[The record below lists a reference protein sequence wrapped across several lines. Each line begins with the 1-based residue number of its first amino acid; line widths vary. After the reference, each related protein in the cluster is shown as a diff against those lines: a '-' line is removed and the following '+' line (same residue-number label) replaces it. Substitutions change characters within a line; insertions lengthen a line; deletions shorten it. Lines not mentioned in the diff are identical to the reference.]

1 MTGFAN
7 ATAVVAL
14 GGARYEAGLDE
25 RWTIVGKPNGGYL
38 LALMARA
45 ALCEL
50 TTVTAGQPH
59 VLAASAHYLRAPSP
73 GGAEVVVDVL
83 RTGRSM
89 SQVRARL
96 EQDGQACVEAL
107 LTVGALDPAAEPW
120 WQDREP
126 VPLPPETDCLRV
138 PAEQPGQARI
148 ALYDEIEALLDPVNL
163 GFTTGQPGGTG
174 ELRGWLR
181 FRDGHEPDALT
192 LLFAVDCFPPATL
205 DLGSRGWVPTLELSA
220 YVRALP
226 APGPLRV
233 RQRARLVEGGLVD
246 EVCEIW
252 DARGRLVAQGTQ
264 LARVQV
270 RDSPPPPPPT

>member
-1 MTGFAN
+1 MTGFTS
-7 ATAVVAL
+7 ATAVTAV
-14 GGARYEAGLDE
+14 GAGRYEAGIDE
-25 RWTIVGKPNGGYL
+25 GWTIVGKPNGGYL

-50 TTVTAGQPH
+50 ATAVDGQPH

-73 GGAEVVVDVL
+73 GPAIVAVDPL

-89 SQVRARL
+89 SQIRARL

-107 LTVGALDPAAEPW
+107 LTVGALEPAAEPS

-126 VPLPPETDCLRV
+126 VPLPPAQRCLRV
-138 PAEQPGQARI
+138 PAEQPGQGRI
-148 ALYDEIEALLDPVNL
+148 ALYDEIEALLDPANL
-163 GFTTGQPGGTG
+163 GFTTGAPGGTG

-181 FRDGHEPDALT
+181 FADGHEPGPLT
-192 LLFAVDCFPPATL
+192 LLFAVDSFPPATL

-246 EVCEIW
+246 EVCEVW
-252 DARGRLVAQGTQ
+252 DSRGRLVAQGTQ
-264 LARVQV
+264 LARV
-270 RDSPPPPPPT
+270 RPFAPSRPG